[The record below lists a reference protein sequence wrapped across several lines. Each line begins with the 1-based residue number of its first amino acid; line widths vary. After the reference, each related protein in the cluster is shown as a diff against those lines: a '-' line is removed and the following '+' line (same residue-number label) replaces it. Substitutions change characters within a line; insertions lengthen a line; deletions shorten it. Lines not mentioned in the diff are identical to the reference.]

1 MSALIEVSNLNYNT
15 DTGTISFAN
24 IKIGSQ
30 WFRVDFKDHKYIVNN
45 IGETLGK
52 SDENIKEPDKKP
64 VVDVKAKP
72 EVTAVE
78 KTNPKTRTR
87 TKPKVDN
94 TKATADSKSF
104 KDNDELIDI
113 LRQKENGFR
122 RRVLRDSR
130 NYEGIHRLGFYDW
143 GPDRESDNKI
153 VDESNRGFGLNSV
166 DNSKMSLNNYDVPR
180 YSGSH
185 VSGQKTDAKNS
196 GDRREFFF
204 VSPSANDHPYY

>member
-1 MSALIEVSNLNYNT
+1 METSIEVSNLKY
-15 DTGTISFAN
+15 DTTSGTISFAN

-52 SDENIKEPDKKP
+52 SDENIKELDKKP

-78 KTNPKTRTR
+78 KTNSKTRSKAKVVDK
-87 TKPKVDN
+87 TKA
-94 TKATADSKSF
+94 TATADSKSF

-122 RRVLRDSR
+122 RRVLLDSR
-130 NYEGIHRLGFYDW
+130 DYEGIHRLGFYDW

-153 VDESNRGFGLNSV
+153 VDSVGKENREDL
-166 DNSKMSLNNYDVPR
+166 
-180 YSGSH
+180 
-185 VSGQKTDAKNS
+185 KTMHDFHM
-196 GDRREFFF
+196 G
-204 VSPSANDHPYY
+204 H

>member
-1 MSALIEVSNLNYNT
+1 METSIEVSNLKY
-15 DTGTISFAN
+15 DTTSGTISFAN

-52 SDENIKEPDKKP
+52 SDENIKELDKKP

-78 KTNPKTRTR
+78 KTNSKTRS
-87 TKPKVDN
+87 KAKVVDK

-130 NYEGIHRLGFYDW
+130 DYEGIRGLGFYDW
-143 GPDRESDNKI
+143 GPDRESDKQNI
-153 VDESNRGFGLNSV
+153 VDSVGKENREDLRTWHDFHI
-166 DNSKMSLNNYDVPR
+166 KP
-180 YSGSH
+180 
-185 VSGQKTDAKNS
+185 
-196 GDRREFFF
+196 
-204 VSPSANDHPYY
+204 